1 MNIAPRQYTLA
12 AALTLLSVA
21 AIWLLLSALGPDWSA
36 YAPAT
41 CTATRCF
48 CEFPR
53 TGALIMQPANS
64 WSSYGYAFVGFLMIV
79 LSQGRGW
86 RSGFHKAA
94 ASWFGVTAIFVGL
107 GSVLLHATLTLW
119 GQFFDVMGM
128 YLTSGFML
136 VSAVARWRNM
146 SVRSVVLLYL
156 SVVGTLLAV
165 LYLVPEVRRS
175 LFAVVLIAAIALEM
189 IFARPR
195 RHQVRVSYYLL
206 GIVIKAVAFTI
217 WNLDQHGLV
226 CAPESLFQ
234 GHAVWHLLGATSLW
248 FTFLYYRSER
258 PVGMN
263 ILNQKFS
270 ARKLVI

>member
-12 AALTLLSVA
+12 AALTLLSMV
-21 AIWLLLSALGPDWSA
+21 AIWLLLSALGPDWSV

-53 TGALIMQPANS
+53 IGALIMQPANS

-86 RSGFHKAA
+86 GSGFHKDA

-146 SVRSVVLLYL
+146 SVRSAVLLYL
-156 SVVGTLLAV
+156 GVVGGLLAV

-189 IFARPR
+189 IFARPL

-206 GIVIKAVAFTI
+206 GILIKAVAFTI

-258 PVGMN
+258 PVG
-263 ILNQKFS
+263 
-270 ARKLVI
+270 RTY